1 MASLPFLGS
10 EPAEFYGL
18 EQAPLKP
25 KIDSKIDYRGAA
37 LPGLVSWLPHQ
48 IPTARPSLLD
58 SLLRNLSFDLEAV
71 SQVIDPILTARNHC
85 NRLGDYLQGIIVND
99 QCFIASNLNC
109 RQEIQITTCGSRWLI
124 GRGKGC
130 KIMAPGFGV
139 SFYHAS
145 LNFDPQT
152 GFSLTDL
159 ASSSGT
165 LINQQRLSPAQ
176 SHPLQEGDVVQL
188 GSLRFEFL
196 EELCLTDAVDY
207 QEA

>member
-71 SQVIDPILTARNHC
+71 SQVIDPILT
-85 NRLGDYLQGIIVND
+85 
-99 QCFIASNLNC
+99 
-109 RQEIQITTCGSRWLI
+109 EI
-124 GRGKGC
+124 GR
-130 KIMAPGFGV
+130 AHV
-139 SFYHAS
+139 
-145 LNFDPQT
+145 
-152 GFSLTDL
+152 
-159 ASSSGT
+159 
-165 LINQQRLSPAQ
+165 
-176 SHPLQEGDVVQL
+176 
-188 GSLRFEFL
+188 
-196 EELCLTDAVDY
+196 
-207 QEA
+207 